1 MISGLKCCDATGAL
15 SESVQ
20 PRADQYFP
28 HTNLILWA
36 AGLRAGS
43 RPWMSLFFAVSLSL
57 AVTRSVFVS
66 LYDTVSV
73 FPSIFLPSLSRSPPR
88 SPLSARSIYQCV
100 SLSHVCCPCQQNGWQ
115 TVFISTLRDARTV
128 WQLWEL
134 STGIRQSLPLWEV
147 TTVCLPVWWP
157 RWSCLVGLRCYILCS
172 QIAQTVT
179 FPFTLYSY
187 VSCICFPSFWDDFK
201 SSNSLNVSTYC
212 EDFLLFPTYWWINKS
227 LITTGW

>member
-1 MISGLKCCDATGAL
+1 MISGLKCCGATGAL
-15 SESVQ
+15 YEPVQ

-36 AGLRAGS
+36 AGLKAGS
-43 RPWMSLFFAVSLSL
+43 QLWMSFFFFGVSLSL
-57 AVTRSVFVS
+57 AVTLSVFLS

-73 FPSIFLPSLSRSPPR
+73 FPSIFLPSLSHSPQR

-147 TTVCLPVWWP
+147 TTVCLPVWWQH
-157 RWSCLVGLRCYILCS
+157 RSCLVGLRWHTVQSNTPKLYIS
-172 QIAQTVT
+172 VYYI
-179 FPFTLYSY
+179 F
-187 VSCICFPSFWDDFK
+187 ICLLHFFHHFLNDFK
-201 SSNSLNVSTYC
+201 VPNQSFN
-212 EDFLLFPTYWWINKS
+212 FLLWKLSPLSHILMNK
-227 LITTGW
+227 

>member
-1 MISGLKCCDATGAL
+1 MISGLHCCGATGAL
-15 SESVQ
+15 HEPVQ
-20 PRADQYFP
+20 PWADQCFP

-36 AGLRAGS
+36 VGLKTGS
-43 RPWMSLFFAVSLSL
+43 GRRLSFISCSLFVSCCHSLSL
-57 AVTRSVFVS
+57 SLSVFLS

-73 FPSIFLPSLSRSPPR
+73 LPSISLPSLSHSPQRSPP
-88 SPLSARSIYQCV
+88 SAHSIYQCV

-157 RWSCLVGLRCYILCS
+157 RWTCPVRLEV
-172 QIAQTVT
+172 
-179 FPFTLYSY
+179 
-187 VSCICFPSFWDDFK
+187 
-201 SSNSLNVSTYC
+201 TYC
-212 EDFLLFPTYWWINKS
+212 SVMWIPQKFSFQWHYIFVSFFFPLHLIFQWFLSPKS
-227 LITTGW
+227 QSFNRSV